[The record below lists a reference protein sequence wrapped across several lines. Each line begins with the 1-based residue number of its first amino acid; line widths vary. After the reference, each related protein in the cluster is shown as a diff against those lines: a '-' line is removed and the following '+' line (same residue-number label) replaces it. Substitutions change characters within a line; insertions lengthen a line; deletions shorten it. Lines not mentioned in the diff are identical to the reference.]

1 MSPRVPG
8 RQQAFVHVTAILSL
22 AVVLGACAPATPR
35 TTFPPLGQTPGPAGD
50 DTAATRRLIVDALS
64 GAGIQAVDAQR
75 TYRPAEGALLAAAP
89 RSQLQVTLPA
99 DPTHGY
105 ILVYSLGSEA
115 AATAAANDQA
125 SYLASSVAKAY
136 YPPGTSFVLRVIEND
151 VVFFSWLPAD
161 SPDPQ
166 TPEVQR
172 VLESLGTGVQVPG

>member
-8 RQQAFVHVTAILSL
+8 RQQAFVLVTAILSL

-50 DTAATRRLIVDALS
+50 DTAATRKVIVDALS

-75 TYRPAEGALLAAAP
+75 TYRPAEGA
-89 RSQLQVTLPA
+89 LPA

>member
-1 MSPRVPG
+1 MSVRAVAPRSPSVLI
-8 RQQAFVHVTAILSL
+8 AASL
-22 AVVLGACAPATPR
+22 LLALFLGACAPATPR

-50 DTAATRRLIVDALS
+50 ETAATRKVIVDALS
-64 GAGIQAVDAQR
+64 AAGIQAVDAQR

-89 RSQLQVTLPA
+89 RSLLQVTLPA

-136 YPPGTSFVLRVIEND
+136 YPPGTSFVLRVIGAN

-166 TPEVQR
+166 TPDVQR
-172 VLESLGTGVQVPG
+172 VLETLGTGVQVPG

>member
-1 MSPRVPG
+1 MSRRVVAG
-8 RQQAFVHVTAILSL
+8 RHFPSVLLVAGVLL
-22 AVVLGACAPATPR
+22 ALALGACAPATPR

-50 DTAATRRLIVDALS
+50 DTAATRKVIVDALS

-89 RSQLQVTLPA
+89 RSLLQVTLPA

-136 YPPGTSFVLRVIEND
+136 YPPGTSFVLRVIGNN
-151 VVFFSWLPAD
+151 VVFFSWLPPD

-172 VLESLGTGVQVPG
+172 VLESLG